1 MAELLIAASE
11 KCKCINQEKLMENE
25 DDNNSTQD
33 LADSPGDAPLLHQS
47 MHVGVGMCVCVHCVV
62 LCMCMCVC
70 VCVCLRNFVSTY
82 TSVYTSVQIFLTCAW
97 AHGPVL

>member
-47 MHVGVGMCVCVHCVV
+47 MHVGV
-62 LCMCMCVC
+62 CMCVC
-70 VCVCLRNFVSTY
+70 VRACVRYKYSR
-82 TSVYTSVQIFLTCAW
+82 
-97 AHGPVL
+97 

>member
-47 MHVGVGMCVCVHCVV
+47 MHAGVCMCTCVCMHACVVV
-62 LCMCMCVC
+62 LCCACMCMHA
-70 VCVCLRNFVSTY
+70 CLSNFVSA
-82 TSVYTSVQIFLTCAW
+82 YTSVQIFLTCAW
-97 AHGPVL
+97 AHGPVI

>member
-47 MHVGVGMCVCVHCVV
+47 MHAGVCMCVCVCMHACVVV
-62 LCMCMCVC
+62 LCMCM
-70 VCVCLRNFVSTY
+70 CVCLRNFVSTY
-82 TSVYTSVQIFLTCAW
+82 TSVQTCAW
-97 AHGPVL
+97 AHGPVI

>member
-47 MHVGVGMCVCVHCVV
+47 MHAGV
-62 LCMCMCVC
+62 CMCVC
-70 VCVCLRNFVSTY
+70 VCACMRALLCCVCVC
-82 TSVYTSVQIFLTCAW
+82 VCV
-97 AHGPVL
+97 

>member
-47 MHVGVGMCVCVHCVV
+47 MHVGVCVCACVCCVCACVCV
-62 LCMCMCVC
+62 
-70 VCVCLRNFVSTY
+70 
-82 TSVYTSVQIFLTCAW
+82 
-97 AHGPVL
+97 